1 MSNSAGLMSDMDNA
15 NLSKLSSGI
24 YGSSYNN
31 HHPHLNHHQH
41 QHQHQQSQNYY
52 LTGDGPNSD
61 PSPNG
66 SNETGQTEFW
76 NSMKSNMLHETVTDS
91 DMMNNY
97 NNNMMNNHHHHHQL
111 IDPATAYINSY
122 SSYYQSPAGYQ
133 QMDDIDGRIGH
144 NKMSKCLHFS
154 LDI

>member
-1 MSNSAGLMSDMDNA
+1 MSDMDNA

-24 YGSSYNN
+24 YGSTYNN
-31 HHPHLNHHQH
+31 HHPHQHHHHNHNHNH
-41 QHQHQQSQNYY
+41 QSQNYY

-76 NSMKSNMLHETVTDS
+76 NSMKSNMMHETVTDS
-91 DMMNNY
+91 DMNNY
-97 NNNMMNNHHHHHQL
+97 NGGAGGGGYNNLMNNHHHQL

-122 SSYYQSPAGYQ
+122 SSYYQSPGYQ
-133 QMDDIDGRIGH
+133 QMDDVDGRIGH
-144 NKMSKCLHFS
+144 NKMSKFFLLFIN
-154 LDI
+154 LLY